1 MSETMSSSSSTHTST
16 LTAAE
21 LAEWSQSLQPVVLGL
36 SVTMLVLG
44 NLGVMLRIW
53 AQWRIQKRPMQEDYW
68 LVVAVLF
75 ANVVSVATIVAVHY
89 GLGYHL
95 FRVNTEDPS
104 LHALKWIFLCVWLTA
119 TFNGPSM
126 LATKI
131 ALLLYYRRLFI
142 VQQIWLRIFWWTNMV
157 YVVLWAIGSTIS
169 YALSCV
175 PASYYWERF
184 DPQSTMH
191 GTCHNTTT
199 ADALPL
205 IMDLVSDVAILV
217 LPIATIATLQMP
229 LARKIGLIIV
239 FSVGFIAVVSA
250 IARVA
255 VLYTATNLH
264 SDFTYAAAPFELLDV
279 IQLNVAIVCATA
291 VPIASGFRVAFSKK
305 FRRSNK
311 SWTAGGAAGNT
322 YYSRASTAAA
332 ARAARRRLEDEASSS
347 TEQLQ
352 MGHFTTTSCASKDPE
367 DRARGAAAGLVSANG
382 ILVKMDVDIR

>member
-1 MSETMSSSSSTHTST
+1 MSETMSSSSTTHSST
-16 LTAAE
+16 LSAAE

-53 AQWRIQKRPMQEDYW
+53 AQWRIHKRPMQEDYW
-68 LVVAVLF
+68 LVLAVLF
-75 ANVVSVATIVAVHY
+75 ANVVSIATIVAVHY

-95 FRVNTEDPS
+95 FRVNLEDPS

-126 LATKI
+126 LATKV

-169 YALSCV
+169 YMLSCV

-191 GTCHNTTT
+191 GTCRNTTT

-205 IMDLVSDVAILV
+205 ILDLVSDVAILV

-229 LARKIGLIIV
+229 LARKTGLMIV

-250 IARVA
+250 VARVA

-305 FRRSNK
+305 FRGSK
-311 SWTAGGAAGNT
+311 SWTAGGTGGNA
-322 YYSRASTAAA
+322 YHSRSHASTAA

-367 DRARGAAAGLVSANG
+367 DWARGGDLVSTNG
-382 ILVKMDVDIR
+382 IMVKMDVDIR